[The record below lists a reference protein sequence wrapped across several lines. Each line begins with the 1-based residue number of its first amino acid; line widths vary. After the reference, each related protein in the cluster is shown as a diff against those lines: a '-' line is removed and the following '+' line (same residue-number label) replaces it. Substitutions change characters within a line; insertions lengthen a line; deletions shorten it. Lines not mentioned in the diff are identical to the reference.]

1 MKTVNVSLVGVG
13 GQGILTI
20 AAILGNTSNYWI
32 GRKAGEAIIK
42 SGKVK
47 ALTPERLEKTQ
58 AMLDKYGNFAVFL
71 TRFFPIIRTFAPFLA
86 GMGGMHFPRF
96 TLFNVLGGVCWVC
109 VFTLLGYFF
118 GNVPFVVEHFE
129 LVIVGIVVISF
140 LPTAFGLAKAALG
153 KKKSA

>member
-1 MKTVNVSLVGVG
+1 MKTFFIVSSF
-13 GQGILTI
+13 GQY
-20 AAILGNTSNYWI
+20 NS
-32 GRKAGEAIIK
+32 
-42 SGKVK
+42 V
-47 ALTPERLEKTQ
+47 
-58 AMLDKYGNFAVFL
+58 
-71 TRFFPIIRTFAPFLA
+71 
-86 GMGGMHFPRF
+86 GMHFGRF

>member
-1 MKTVNVSLVGVG
+1 MGEKKRTLRGF
-13 GQGILTI
+13 LC
-20 AAILGNTSNYWI
+20 AA
-32 GRKAGEAIIK
+32 
-42 SGKVK
+42 
-47 ALTPERLEKTQ
+47 
-58 AMLDKYGNFAVFL
+58 
-71 TRFFPIIRTFAPFLA
+71 
-86 GMGGMHFPRF
+86 
-96 TLFNVLGGVCWVC
+96 LGGVCWVC

>member
-1 MKTVNVSLVGVG
+1 
-13 GQGILTI
+13 
-20 AAILGNTSNYWI
+20 
-32 GRKAGEAIIK
+32 
-42 SGKVK
+42 
-47 ALTPERLEKTQ
+47 
-58 AMLDKYGNFAVFL
+58 MLDKYGNFAVFL

-86 GMGGMHFPRF
+86 GMGGMHFGRF

-153 KKKSA
+153 KRKSS